1 MDDPYA
7 AIGDLSVES
16 MNLFVDA
23 VATVAPEAWDT
34 PSNLEGWTIRELVG
48 HATGSAAKVVALLE
62 GAEIWRTASQPEDWI
77 TDEPVARL
85 RELSATMR
93 RALPG
98 ADFDALRPSPAGD
111 VPLRSA
117 LGFPVADLALH
128 SWDVH
133 RSQGRLI
140 ELPGEVLM
148 LTRALLGSL
157 PEDSLRRPGAFGP
170 ARPAPDDATP
180 TTALMAFLGRS
191 V

>member
-62 GAEIWRTASQPEDWI
+62 GAKIWRTASQPEDWI

-170 ARPAPDDATP
+170 AQPAPDDATP

>member
-1 MDDPYA
+1 MA
-7 AIGDLSVES
+7 
-16 MNLFVDA
+16 
-23 VATVAPEAWDT
+23 
-34 PSNLEGWTIRELVG
+34 GWTIRELVG
-48 HATGSAAKVVALLE
+48 HATGSAAKIVALLE

-170 ARPAPDDATP
+170 AQPAPDDATP
-180 TTALMAFLGRS
+180 TFPRAFGLIGQREADFEPGPGRQ
-191 V
+191 VVRRQRATVGLHQTGRDGQAQA